1 MNTPLFNSVKEII
14 IQARQRVYRMVNSS
28 LLETY
33 WLIGQ
38 QIVEDEQQGRSRA
51 EYGKNVLKNLAQQLT
66 VEFGKGFDES
76 NLRNMR
82 QFYKAFPICDTLR
95 HELSWSHYRLLC
107 RLDSE
112 KKIQYYLTAPKKTK
126 PLLNTPFWPITTI
139 CLPPNIC
146 SICQRKKN

>member
-66 VEFGKGFDES
+66 VEFGKGFDYTNS
-76 NLRNMR
+76 
-82 QFYKAFPICDTLR
+82 Y
-95 HELSWSHYRLLC
+95 
-107 RLDSE
+107 
-112 KKIQYYLTAPKKTK
+112 QYA
-126 PLLNTPFWPITTI
+126 
-139 CLPPNIC
+139 
-146 SICQRKKN
+146 